1 MLPYLFHLPQF
12 DAFGLSFGQFS
23 LPSFGIMVLT
33 GVLLSRWVFFIE
45 FRRKDLDSELVD
57 VLVIAAIACG
67 IVGGKL
73 YFVLFELPPYVSW
86 AEVFGNLFSGG
97 GLTWYGGLLL
107 AMVVF
112 PFLTRWYNT
121 KLLSVLDVLG
131 LVAPL
136 GYALGRIGCQ
146 LAGDGDYG
154 VPTTVPWA
162 MSYPIGIV
170 PTLEL
175 VHPTPIY
182 EALAGFLLFLI
193 LWSIR
198 KRFSTDGVL
207 FFIYLIGAGVSRVCV
222 EFIRI
227 NPIALLGLTDAQL
240 ISLLMIVL
248 GTVGILARN
257 RLPARHQN

>member
-1 MLPYLFHLPQF
+1 M
-12 DAFGLSFGQFS
+12 
-23 LPSFGIMVLT
+23 
-33 GVLLSRWVFFIE
+33 
-45 FRRKDLDSELVD
+45 D

-107 AMVVF
+107 AWVVF
-112 PFLTRWYNT
+112 PILTKWY
-121 KLLSVLDVLG
+121 KAPLLSVLDVLS
-131 LVAPL
+131 LVSPL

-154 VPTTVPWA
+154 VPTSVTWA

-182 EALAGFLLFLI
+182 EALTGFLLFLI

-198 KRFSTDGVL
+198 KRISTDGVL
-207 FFIYLIGAGVSRVCV
+207 FFIYLVGAGLSRFFV

-227 NPIALLGLTDAQL
+227 NPISFWGLTDAQL
-240 ISLLMIVL
+240 ISLLMILL

-257 RLPARHQN
+257 RLPSRPYN